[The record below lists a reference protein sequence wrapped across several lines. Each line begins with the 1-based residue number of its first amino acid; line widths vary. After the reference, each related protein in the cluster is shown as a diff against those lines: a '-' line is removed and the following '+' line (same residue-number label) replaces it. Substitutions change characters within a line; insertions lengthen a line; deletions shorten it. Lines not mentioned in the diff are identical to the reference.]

1 MRTDLKEPPKNQQE
15 VAMDFNEDRKA
26 ALYASVISGALF
38 LTGSEN
44 RLYSLHQNA
53 PRINGDKMIAQKRYT
68 PFQPKK
74 KMDLSCQV
82 FDLEKIRKLKGESLQ
97 SPSLLYLCV
106 YYNGRK
112 GYRKEI
118 KFKAESDE
126 IALRR
131 CQKILN
137 SVSAL
142 PWAAKAF
149 VYSWREKPR

>member
-1 MRTDLKEPPKNQQE
+1 MEHPNLLLT
-15 VAMDFNEDRKA
+15 
-26 ALYASVISGALF
+26 IF

-68 PFQPKK
+68 PSQPKK

-112 GYRKEI
+112 GYRKEV

-126 IALRR
+126 IALGR

-149 VYSWREKPR
+149 VYSWREKPFKRGAPPNAAYDRKVGILEPK